1 MTTGITTR
9 GHQLIQEM
17 EEHIVKALASHAKGR
32 SGVSVNELQQ
42 FSGLTI
48 KGYGGGEVWAM
59 GVITLLIEL
68 MKAGKIRSEVS
79 SLNTRDWKGNTKVWL
94 P

>member
-1 MTTGITTR
+1 MATDIVMQ
-9 GHQLIQEM
+9 GHQLIQEI
-17 EEHIVKALASHAKGR
+17 EEHIVKALAVHPRGK
-32 SGVSVNELQQ
+32 SGISVNELQE

-68 MKAGKIRSEVS
+68 MKAGKILSEVS
-79 SLNTRDWKGNTKVWL
+79 SLNTRDWKRNTKVWL